1 MYLCHRVL
9 LHHDGGISQDQN
21 VRQVCEELYS
31 SGNRSPFLLAF
42 LVDMCEENMQ
52 RDDGDKEESLRRA
65 LQVWSYNMK
74 DHLRKGYSVSRERG
88 LLYIL

>member
-1 MYLCHRVL
+1 

-42 LVDMCEENMQ
+42 LLDICDEDMEKG
-52 RDDGDKEESLRRA
+52 DGDKAGNLERA
-65 LQVWSYNMK
+65 MQVWSYSMK
-74 DHLRKGYSVSRERG
+74 DISL
-88 LLYIL
+88 